1 MWDFFK
7 QASPLFKVQL
17 IFFALVAVFS
27 ALIGLS
33 YLNGSIEIKHG
44 VEPDRNPIVGDYACS
59 PAYPEEC

>member
-17 IFFALVAVFS
+17 IFFALVAVFF

-33 YLNGSIEIKHG
+33 YLNGSIEI
-44 VEPDRNPIVGDYACS
+44 
-59 PAYPEEC
+59 